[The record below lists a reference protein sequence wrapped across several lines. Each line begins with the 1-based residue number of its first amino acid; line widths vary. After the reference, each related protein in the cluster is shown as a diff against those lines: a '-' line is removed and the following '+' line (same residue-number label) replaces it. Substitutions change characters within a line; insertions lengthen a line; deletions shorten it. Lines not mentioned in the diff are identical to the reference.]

1 MTPKRIVFLLA
12 SIIVSIF
19 SLYLVLQNVPIDD
32 VLASIQQA
40 DMNYLVI
47 AFMFITLSM
56 FTRGVRWWGL
66 LGYRIPLIQASHIV
80 NVTFLGNQLPFRMGE
95 IARSVLA
102 IQGGVPIITSATSIV
117 VERLVDMLIVVIMIA
132 GAVSQLPD
140 VPPQITQSAT
150 IFGFLAIVG
159 FATLVILARLPQLAH
174 RIMDNVLKLI
184 PILGRLPLKTMLN
197 HVLDGLKPLTE
208 ARTLFFTTSWSLIAW
223 GTSLASF
230 YFLHQALGIET
241 NYAVSVPLGI
251 GLASLSVALPVSV
264 AALGPF
270 EAAIVLTGQLVGM
283 DSVDAV
289 SLGFLLHG
297 MSVMGYALWGV
308 IGLLALGISPS
319 TAFKTKNESLVDER
333 EINQDEK
340 TSTR

>member
-1 MTPKRIVFLLA
+1 MISKRLLFLLT
-12 SIIVSIF
+12 SIIVSVV

-32 VLASIQQA
+32 VLDSIQQA
-40 DMNYLVI
+40 DIYQLFIVFI
-47 AFMFITLSM
+47 SITLSM
-56 FTRGVRWWGL
+56 FTRGIRWWGL
-66 LGYRIPLIQASHIV
+66 LGYRLPVIQASHIV

-95 IARSVLA
+95 VARSLLA
-102 IQGGVPIITSATSIV
+102 IRGGVPVITSATSIV

-132 GAVSQLPD
+132 VSISQLPD
-140 VPPQITQSAT
+140 VPEQIAQSAM
-150 IFGFLAIVG
+150 IFGVLAVVG
-159 FATLVILARLPQLAH
+159 FGTLLFFARMPQLAH
-174 RIMDNVLKLI
+174 RILDSILNLLPMLK
-184 PILGRLPLKTMLN
+184 RLPLKTMLD
-197 HVLDGLKPLTE
+197 HVLDGLYPLTE
-208 ARTLFFTTSWSLIAW
+208 ARTLLFTIAWSLIAW
-223 GTSLASF
+223 GMSLVAF

-283 DSVDAV
+283 DSVAAV

-297 MSVMGYALWGV
+297 MSVMAYALWGV

-319 TAFKTKNESLVDER
+319 TAFNAKNESLADD
-333 EINQDEK
+333 N
-340 TSTR
+340 

>member
-1 MTPKRIVFLLA
+1 MTPKRILFLLA
-12 SIIVSIF
+12 SIIVSML
-19 SLYLVLQNVPIDD
+19 SLYLVLQNVPIHD
-32 VLASIQQA
+32 VLESIQQA
-40 DMNYLVI
+40 DMSQLII
-47 AFMFITLSM
+47 AFVFITLSM

-66 LGYRIPLIQASHIV
+66 LGYRIPVIQASHIV

-95 IARSVLA
+95 IARSILA
-102 IQGGVPIITSATSIV
+102 IQGGIPIITSATSIV

-132 GAVSQLPD
+132 GAVSQLTDAPQ
-140 VPPQITQSAT
+140 QITQSAT
-150 IFGFLAIVG
+150 LFGVLAIIG
-159 FATLVILARLPQLAH
+159 FATLLILARLPELAH
-174 RIMDNVLKLI
+174 RILDRLLKII
-184 PILGRLPLKTMLN
+184 PLLGRLPLKTMLN
-197 HVLDGLKPLTE
+197 HVLDGLQPLTE
-208 ARTLFFTTSWSLIAW
+208 ARPLFFTISWSLIAW

-230 YFLHQALGIET
+230 YFLHLALGIDI
-241 NYAVSVPLGI
+241 NFAISVPLGI

-297 MSVMGYALWGV
+297 MSVLAYALWGI

-319 TAFKTKNESLVDER
+319 TAFNTKHETAWDES
-333 EINQDEK
+333 
-340 TSTR
+340 